1 MGARVVGAGGIVP
14 GGLLAVL
21 VGSDACGGWGATLG
35 VAADLWAAD
44 VLTVASKPG
53 TECAVVVGIAFDIG
67 VDIAVDTV
75 ADAGVAS
82 VGVICCAGWADCSSA
97 TAVAAA
103 AAIVARTTPAR
114 TIQFDHRLSSSG
126 CASAP
131 RAPSSPSPADSATS
145 SGSNR

>member
-1 MGARVVGAGGIVP
+1 MGARVVGAGGI
-14 GGLLAVL
+14 VL
-21 VGSDACGGWGATLG
+21 VGSDACGGWGATVG
-35 VAADLWAAD
+35 VAADVWAAD

-53 TECAVVVGIAFDIG
+53 TGCAVVVGIAFDIG
-67 VDIAVDTV
+67 VDTAVDIAIDTV

-131 RAPSSPSPADSATS
+131 RASSSPSPADSATS

>member
-14 GGLLAVL
+14 GGWLAVL
-21 VGSDACGGWGATLG
+21 VGSDACGGWGATVG
-35 VAADLWAAD
+35 VAADVWAAD

-53 TECAVVVGIAFDIG
+53 TGCAVVVGIVFDI
-67 VDIAVDTV
+67 V

-82 VGVICCAGWADCSSA
+82 VGVNCCAGWADCSSA

-131 RAPSSPSPADSATS
+131 RASSSPSPADSATS